1 MSSTESGTTPTV
13 LAWAALASIG
23 AGAIHA
29 TAVGIHGE
37 HRPAAVAF
45 ALLASFQV
53 GWGALVLARPRRWI
67 AAAGAVGNAVA
78 LGGWVVAM
86 TVGIGAI
93 EGLETAEDP
102 AFADTAAAVLAA
114 LAVIGAVAGLVA
126 LTSSS
131 SSASAGAMGSAA
143 SSAAPRHRLP
153 AAVAQVPVVAV
164 TAVVVVAAM
173 VSSTSHTHGAGGHHD
188 GHGVATADTEDH
200 AHEEAAPVPPKP
212 FDGTLPVDL
221 GGVPGV
227 SPEQQA
233 RAEAL
238 LTANVEQLPRF
249 ADTATA
255 RAAGYTPIGDAGT
268 GVEHYINWSL
278 LADGRQLD
286 AAYPE
291 SLVYRVG
298 PGRARTLEAAMYVME
313 PGATL
318 DNVPDVGGP
327 LVQFHVHNDLCWR
340 GSGDTYT
347 VIPAA
352 EVPAPCPAGFERK
365 LLEPMMHVWIVA
377 HPCGPFAALEGISGG
392 QVREGEDVACDHAH
406 GA

>member
-1 MSSTESGTTPTV
+1 MSSTETGTTPTTLV
-13 LAWAALASIG
+13 WAALASIG

-45 ALLASFQV
+45 ALLAVFQV
-53 GWGALVLARPRRWI
+53 GWGALVLTRPRRWL
-67 AAAGAVGNAVA
+67 AAVGAMGNAVA
-78 LGGWVVAM
+78 LGGWVAAV
-86 TVGIGAI
+86 TIGIGAI

-114 LAVIGAVAGLVA
+114 IAVIGAVASIVA
-126 LTSSS
+126 L
-131 SSASAGAMGSAA
+131 SSASAS
-143 SSAAPRHRLP
+143 PRRRLP
-153 AAVAQVPVVAV
+153 AAVTQVPVVAA

-173 VSSTSHTHGAGGHHD
+173 VSSTGHAHGAGGHD
-188 GHGVATADTEDH
+188 VATAGATDH
-200 AHEEAAPVPPKP
+200 THDDAAAGHAAGGQETAPPVPPTP

-249 ADTATA
+249 ADTAAA
-255 RAAGYTPIGDAGT
+255 RAAGYTSIGDAGT

-298 PGRARTLEAAMYVME
+298 PGRARTLEAAMYVLE
-313 PGATL
+313 PGVTL

-327 LVQFHVHNDLCWR
+327 LVQFHVHSDLCWR

-392 QVREGEDVACDHAH
+392 QVREGEAVACDHAH

>member
-1 MSSTESGTTPTV
+1 MSSTESGTTTPTV
-13 LAWAALASIG
+13 LVWAALASIG

-29 TAVGIHGE
+29 TAAGIHGE

-45 ALLASFQV
+45 ALLAVFQV
-53 GWGALVLARPRRWI
+53 GWGAAVVAGPRRWV
-67 AAAGAVGNAVA
+67 AAVGAAGNAVA
-78 LGGWVVAM
+78 LGGWLAAM
-86 TVGIGAI
+86 TVGIRAI

-114 LAVIGAVAGLVA
+114 VAVIGAVAGIVA
-126 LTSSS
+126 L
-131 SSASAGAMGSAA
+131 SSASS
-143 SSAAPRHRLP
+143 APRHRLP
-153 AAVAQVPVVAV
+153 AAVAQIPVVAV

-173 VSSTSHTHGAGGHHD
+173 VSSTSHRHGAD
-188 GHGVATADTEDH
+188 GHDVATAGAADH
-200 AHEEAAPVPPKP
+200 LHDDAANGAATDGHEEAAPVPPKP

-221 GGVPGV
+221 GGAPGV

-238 LTANVEQLPRF
+238 LTANVEQLPTF
-249 ADTATA
+249 ADTAAA
-255 RAAGYTPIGDAGT
+255 RAAGYTSIGDAGT

-298 PGRARTLEAAMYVME
+298 PGRARTLEAAMYVLE

-318 DNVPDVGGP
+318 DTVPDVGGP

-340 GSGDTYT
+340 GSGDTYR

-392 QVREGEDVACDHAH
+392 QVREGEAVACDHAH

>member
-1 MSSTESGTTPTV
+1 V
-13 LAWAALASIG
+13 
-23 AGAIHA
+23 
-29 TAVGIHGE
+29 
-37 HRPAAVAF
+37 
-45 ALLASFQV
+45 
-53 GWGALVLARPRRWI
+53 
-67 AAAGAVGNAVA
+67 GAVGNAGA

-86 TVGIGAI
+86 TTGIGAI

-126 LTSSS
+126 LTSSA
-131 SSASAGAMGSAA
+131 SSASARPVA

-153 AAVAQVPVVAV
+153 AAMTQVPVVAV

-173 VSSTSHTHGAGGHHD
+173 VSSTSHTHGAGGHDD
-188 GHGVATADTEDH
+188 GHDVATAGAGEHAHDDTVEGVPDG
-200 AHEEAAPVPPKP
+200 HEEAAPVPPKP

-249 ADTATA
+249 ADTAAA
-255 RAAGYTPIGDAGT
+255 RAAGYTSIGDAGT

-278 LADGRQLD
+278 LSDGRQLD

-298 PGRARTLEAAMYVME
+298 PGRARTLEAAMYVLE
-313 PGATL
+313 PGVTL

-340 GSGDTYT
+340 GSGDTYM

-392 QVREGEDVACDHAH
+392 QVREGEGVACDHAH
-406 GA
+406 GATP

>member
-1 MSSTESGTTPTV
+1 MSSMESGTTPTV
-13 LAWAALASIG
+13 LVWAALASIG

-29 TAVGIHGE
+29 TAVGVHGE
-37 HRPAAVAF
+37 HRPAAVTF
-45 ALLASFQV
+45 ALLAAFQV
-53 GWGALVLARPRRWI
+53 GWGALLLARPRRLV
-67 AAAGAVGNAVA
+67 AAVGTAGNAVA
-78 LGGWVVAM
+78 LVGWVAAM

-114 LAVIGAVAGLVA
+114 LAVVGAVAGIVMLRPA
-126 LTSSS
+126 PSS
-131 SSASAGAMGSAA
+131 
-143 SSAAPRHRLP
+143 RRRLP
-153 AAVAQVPVVAV
+153 AAVTQVPVVAV

-173 VSSTSHTHGAGGHHD
+173 VSSTSHTHGTGGHDD
-188 GHGVATADTEDH
+188 GHVATAGEGGH
-200 AHEEAAPVPPKP
+200 AHESAGGGVPGSHEEASPVPPEP

-249 ADTATA
+249 ADTAAA

-298 PGRARTLEAAMYVME
+298 PGSARTLEAAMYVME

-327 LVQFHVHNDLCWR
+327 LIQFHVHNDLCWR

-347 VIPAA
+347 VIPARA
-352 EVPAPCPAGFERK
+352 VPAPCPAGFERK
-365 LLEPMMHVWIVA
+365 LLEPMMHVWIVP

-392 QVREGEDVACDHAH
+392 QVREGQEVACDHAH

>member
-1 MSSTESGTTPTV
+1 MSSTETGTTPTTLV
-13 LAWAALASIG
+13 WAALASIG

-37 HRPAAVAF
+37 HQPAAVAF
-45 ALLASFQV
+45 ALLAVFQV
-53 GWGALVLARPRRWI
+53 GWGALVLPRPRRWL
-67 AAAGAVGNAVA
+67 AAVGAVGNAVA
-78 LGGWVVAM
+78 LGGWVAAM
-86 TVGIGAI
+86 TIGIGAI

-114 LAVIGAVAGLVA
+114 IAVIGVVAGIVA
-126 LTSSS
+126 L
-131 SSASAGAMGSAA
+131 SSASAS
-143 SSAAPRHRLP
+143 PRRRLP
-153 AAVAQVPVVAV
+153 AAVTQVPVVAA

-173 VSSTSHTHGAGGHHD
+173 VSSTGHAHGAD
-188 GHGVATADTEDH
+188 GHGVATAGATEHTHDDAAADH
-200 AHEEAAPVPPKP
+200 AAGDQEAAAPVPPEP

-249 ADTATA
+249 ADTAAA
-255 RAAGYTPIGDAGT
+255 RAAGYTSIGDSST

-286 AAYPE
+286 PAYPE
-291 SLVYRVG
+291 SLVYRAG
-298 PGRARTLEAAMYVME
+298 PGRARTLEAAMYVLE
-313 PGATL
+313 PGVTL

-340 GSGDTYT
+340 GSGDTYK

-392 QVREGEDVACDHAH
+392 QVREGEAVACDHAH